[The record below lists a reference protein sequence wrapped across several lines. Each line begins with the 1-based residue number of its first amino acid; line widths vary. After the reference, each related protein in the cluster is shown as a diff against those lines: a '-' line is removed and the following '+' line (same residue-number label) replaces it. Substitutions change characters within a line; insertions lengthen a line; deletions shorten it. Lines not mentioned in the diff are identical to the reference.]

1 MTASLTQPV
10 RSSRDVPGLVGYELK
25 RELNHGYFGRVY
37 EAEEVATQYKWA
49 IKIIE
54 KRRLNDRQRQ
64 NVLNEVNIMRQLNH
78 KNVIR
83 LRDFFD
89 LQLHYVLVMELMLGG
104 DLFERLE
111 KQTNFTEED
120 ARDIIAQV
128 AEGIKYMH
136 DRNVAHRDIKIENLM
151 FQSPNSR
158 VIKIG
163 DFGLAKQLVND
174 SNTTTPCGTKE
185 YMAPEMLEGT
195 QLYSKKV
202 DLWALGCLTY
212 IVLFGGFPFY
222 NDQDDR
228 GRTVMSLKDK
238 IHNGKYAFP
247 SGQELG
253 ANVSEG
259 ARDIIRHC
267 LQVDPT
273 KRYTIEQFLAHP
285 WIRTRQDSSPVLHS
299 PAILRETNNL
309 LPNVMREVFNISM
322 LWQREHN
329 PAIPPAQQQQQQ
341 TAQQQAHPNP
351 EIHNRVLGSLNPVDL
366 QAIRGRR
373 DRDKAKRKAD
383 AIHAQASPLDGAGE
397 EHPPHSHSSATSS
410 MAMSISGASSST
422 MSLNLPG
429 EPSAKKPNVQQ
440 TVSDMMQT

>member
-10 RSSRDVPGLVGYELK
+10 RTAADIPGLVGYELK

-37 EAEEVATQYKWA
+37 EAEEMTTRYKWA

-78 KNVIR
+78 KNIIR
-83 LRDFFD
+83 LKDFFD

-195 QLYSKKV
+195 QLYSKRV
-202 DLWALGCLTY
+202 DVWALGCLTY

-228 GRTVMSLKDK
+228 GRTVMSLKEK
-238 IHNGKYAFP
+238 IHNGRYAFP

-253 ANVSEG
+253 ANVSDS

-267 LQVDPT
+267 LQVDPV

-299 PAILRETNNL
+299 PAIIRETNNL

-329 PAIPPAQQQQQQ
+329 PAIPQPQQQPQPS
-341 TAQQQAHPNP
+341 HPD
-351 EIHNRVLGSLNPVDL
+351 IHSSRIGPLTPIDPRAL
-366 QAIRGRR
+366 R
-373 DRDKAKRKAD
+373 DRREKSKRKAE
-383 AIHAQASPLDGAGE
+383 AIHAQASPLDGAAE
-397 EHPPHSHSSATSS
+397 EHPPHPSASTS
-410 MAMSISGASSST
+410 MAMSIPGASSST
-422 MSLNLPG
+422 MSLNLPMVG
-429 EPSAKKPNVQQ
+429 PSNKKPNVQPSP
-440 TVSDMMQT
+440 SDVMQT